1 MVSNESLPDDMW
13 AAAKLIWETTPDIS
27 YSDLIDQLRDVFGD
41 EAPKSKSSISYRI
54 KKDGWVKKKV
64 LKKPSA
70 NKKTAERRRTPAE
83 RPSNDAERIT
93 GKIEKTVQKNN
104 KVDDGPV
111 VQACRTAEQNIE
123 QVAERLVMSAEQR
136 AERIITHRKRLRR
149 LGILQDAITDI
160 AIELSETDF
169 DYLPPD
175 DEEGGDSITKKLV
188 MASEL
193 SKVLDKL
200 TSSQKATAEMEFPI
214 CGITPEDFSQSDR
227 DRRLDSLEAL
237 AGIQEEEEAM
247 RDELHRK
254 LQDRMARVEQ
264 FESDPDFFLE
274 DDTEDVEF
282 SEVDDD

>member
-1 MVSNESLPDDMW
+1 MAYEELPDDMW
-13 AAAKLIWETTPDIS
+13 DAARLVWETTPEIS
-27 YSDLIDQLRDVFGD
+27 YADLLEQMKDIFGVD
-41 EAPKSKSSISYRI
+41 APKSRSSIAYR
-54 KKDGWVKKKV
+54 VKKEGWKKRKV
-64 LKKPSA
+64 IKAPAPKKKKPVKQSKRAEQELNSA
-70 NKKTAERRRTPAE
+70 VQNTAESVQP
-83 RPSNDAERIT
+83 
-93 GKIEKTVQKNN
+93 VQKNN
-104 KVDDGPV
+104 KVEAQQEVGHL
-111 VQACRTAEQNIE
+111 RTAEQCIE
-123 QVAERLVMSAEQR
+123 QISERLVMSAEQR

-160 AIELSETDF
+160 AIELSETNL

-175 DEEGGDSITKKLV
+175 DEEGSDSITKKLV

-247 RDELHRK
+247 REKLHQQ
-254 LQDRMARVEQ
+254 LQDRMSRVEQ

-274 DDTEDVEF
+274 DDAEDVEF
-282 SEVDDD
+282 SEVSDD

>member
-83 RPSNDAERIT
+83 RIA
-93 GKIEKTVQKNN
+93 GKIEQTVQKNN
-104 KVDDGPV
+104 KVDDGLV

-227 DRRLDSLEAL
+227 DRRLGSLEAL
-237 AGIQEEEEAM
+237 AGIQEEEDSM

-254 LQDRMARVEQ
+254 LQDRMVRVEQ

-282 SEVDDD
+282 SEVNDD

>member
-83 RPSNDAERIT
+83 RIA
-93 GKIEKTVQKNN
+93 GKIEQTVQKNN
-104 KVDDGPV
+104 KVDDGLV

-227 DRRLDSLEAL
+227 DRRLGSLEAL
-237 AGIQEEEEAM
+237 AGIQEEEDSM

-274 DDTEDVEF
+274 DDAEDVEF
-282 SEVDDD
+282 SEVSDD

>member
-83 RPSNDAERIT
+83 RIA
-93 GKIEKTVQKNN
+93 GKIEQTVQKNN
-104 KVDDGPV
+104 KVDDGLV